1 MATSS
6 SKSGASGHSAWQP
19 AYDAAIAEGFSE
31 SVAILTADKVVHSQQ
46 EGLYLSQG
54 YSPTIAKQLADR
66 DVPQQGLY
74 DPAAARSTA
83 TSSTASSYSGGES
96 PQTETGADGGAAYR
110 RHLLA
115 ADVIGSTATSSTASS
130 YSGGESPQTET
141 GADSGYNIDEFVRAV
156 LEGIGAPATPGNVA
170 ALLSWAAGE
179 NTTAANNPL
188 ATTQGRG
195 DPGRYGNPTIFNSHG
210 VKNYPDF
217 ETGVRATV
225 DTLNLS
231 HYRDIVTVLKRGT
244 DANELERFVVESPW
258 GTKTFGDAQPA
269 VTVGRLRAL
278 VDQQRGVGPGDTVWP
293 EGNPA
298 EDDDRVRTASPVPAG
313 YQAFNVDGQQYIVYE
328 LDGGMGVSAYLYFR
342 HDTSLP
348 GGTISAADW
357 AERSADW
364 ADAGAS
370 TVLSQDPDMMG
381 RTWENIA
388 ENFLYESSAYGT
400 DALADPTYMAA
411 LAEYLASPDM
421 EPNALEELIRRTD
434 WWDSRTDRH
443 RIFSNLSE
451 AEQSQQILDQA
462 QGLLTLWEYY
472 TGETIDWMGY
482 DEQGLPR
489 RSVVSIDELQRFNP
503 SLYEWAT
510 KVADGTST
518 QQTAVN
524 TWVKPAA
531 AEIEN
536 SPHNRR
542 IEEETIAAGRRGVDV
557 ATNRGS
563 VVDLYNRFG
572 LDVSESEAAR
582 VAEQLYMNETSLED
596 VEGTVKDASQAVW
609 VNKPRDVDWETWA
622 SPYTMAYSNVLE
634 TTRPDFR
641 DSAMTTHLGGAEMPN
656 LADFKQGLRG
666 LDSWQYTDNAK
677 ESYATTFG
685 TIGRMMGFS

>member
-19 AYDAAIAEGFSE
+19 AYDAAIAEGSSE

-74 DPAAARSTA
+74 DPAAARPT
-83 TSSTASSYSGGES
+83 T
-96 PQTETGADGGAAYR
+96 P
-110 RHLLA
+110 
-115 ADVIGSTATSSTASS
+115 SSTASS

-269 VTVGRLRAL
+269 ETSSFTSASGAVYGTT
-278 VDQQRGVGPGDTVWP
+278 PGDTVWP

-421 EPNALEELIRRTD
+421 EPKALEELIRRTD

-482 DEQGLPR
+482 DGQDASGD
-489 RSVVSIDELQRFNP
+489 VSIDELRRFNP

-542 IEEETIAAGRRGVDV
+542 IEDETIAAGRRGVDV